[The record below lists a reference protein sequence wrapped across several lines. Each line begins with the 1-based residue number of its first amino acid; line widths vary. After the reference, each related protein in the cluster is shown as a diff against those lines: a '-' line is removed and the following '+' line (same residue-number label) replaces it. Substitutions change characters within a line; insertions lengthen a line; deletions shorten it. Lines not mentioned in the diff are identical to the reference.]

1 MTARP
6 ADAVRAALR
15 RLIDQYGADL
25 VRDRA
30 RLAGLLRDECG
41 EHRREI
47 NLLLDAL
54 DERVVDTLRSP
65 SQVLLLVTIPNC
77 ARRLHEARGTE
88 ARAARWAVETWA
100 HALGLLPQGAAE
112 KDGAQED
119 GEGGG
124 SAEEGGAGRGTKR
137 PGSGAAARWAAI
149 GAVALVGGYAVWHGL
164 QPSVPAPPAS
174 PAPTTPA
181 PPAPTPSAPQAKSAP
196 PAAVPAV
203 PPSPPAPVVAGAIDP
218 RLVGTWQATVTNAHG
233 HWTFLFRPEAGGAFR
248 TRISGPAPMPDDVG
262 VLAARDGR
270 WTVQR
275 PNGNNDAGTYRFLD
289 ADTVTFTGKGGTLRY
304 ERVGAAASKSPQR

>member
-41 EHRREI
+41 QHRREI

-54 DERVVDTLRSP
+54 DERVVDRLRSP
-65 SQVLLLVTIPNC
+65 SQVLLLVTIPDC

-88 ARAARWAVETWA
+88 ARAAKWAVETWA
-100 HALGLLPQGAAE
+100 HALGLLP
-112 KDGAQED
+112 
-119 GEGGG
+119 
-124 SAEEGGAGRGTKR
+124 EGGAGRDEEEDEGGDDGGSKGTKR
-137 PGSGAAARWAAI
+137 PQPSAAARWAVI

-164 QPSVPAPPAS
+164 QPAAPVAPPS
-174 PAPTTPA
+174 PAPVAPPSTAPVPPSSPA
-181 PPAPTPSAPQAKSAP
+181 PVAP
-196 PAAVPAV
+196 PTAAPAV
-203 PPSPPAPVVAGAIDP
+203 PPPSPAPPPAASAAIDP
-218 RLVGTWQATVTNAHG
+218 RLVGTWRTTLTNVHG
-233 HWTFLFRPEAGGAFR
+233 QWTFLFRPEANGAFR
-248 TRISGPAPMPDDVG
+248 TQITGPAPLPDDVG

-275 PNGNNDAGTYRFLD
+275 PNGNNDAGTYTFLD
-289 ADTVTFTGKGGTLRY
+289 PDTVSFTGKGGTLRY
-304 ERVGAAASKSPQR
+304 ERVSAAASKSPRR